1 MRRLALFL
9 CVLLIAAGVAGQD
22 IAAGVAGQDA
32 PSPRRLRQFAEPV
45 ADARLDRLE
54 RWLKAVARHTPGAA
68 DPQANEVGGWS
79 QPDLQSLWID
89 VDVLVKSMRNPGI
102 LRFSITP
109 PGQRTP
115 QDILYTKP
123 QLQRLK
129 TLACAA
135 IGLAVDPRC
144 VERKAAT
151 GLDAD
156 LLRLASLAYAARTGG
171 DGDNFVLR
179 RGALLHGDV
188 AMLVMRTA
196 VEPVST
202 SRSLGPQRFRMQL
215 SDGYQT
221 DFGQQAVH
229 WEIARTLLD
238 HVKPGSTDAAP
249 GPDDMIRQWY
259 RATGAWMQAVEEHDT
274 VHLNRARAMFPADPD
289 ILFLSGTQREAYAAP
304 RIQIGMR
311 SAVLA
316 DGVKFDIASARLELR
331 QAERFFR
338 RALEAKPDHVE
349 ARLRLGR
356 VLGLLG
362 QHADAARELRQV
374 VGSVDEDVL
383 RYYGELFLGAEE
395 EALSQF
401 DPAFAAYQRAAALY
415 PAAQSPWLA
424 LSSLGRRRGDRAEA
438 QRALQHLFDLPSS
451 AGGADDP
458 WWTYYVA
465 QARDVD
471 ALLDSLRRP
480 FLAQGEP

>member
-1 MRRLALFL
+1 
-9 CVLLIAAGVAGQD
+9 
-22 IAAGVAGQDA
+22 
-32 PSPRRLRQFAEPV
+32 
-45 ADARLDRLE
+45 
-54 RWLKAVARHTPGAA
+54 VARHAPGVA
-68 DPQANEVGGWS
+68 DPQANEVAGWS

-89 VDVLVKSMRNPGI
+89 VDVLVKLMRNTGM
-102 LRFSITP
+102 LQFKITP

-115 QDILYTKP
+115 QEILYTNR

-129 TLACAA
+129 TLGCAA
-135 IGLAVDPRC
+135 VGLTADRRC

-151 GLDAD
+151 SLDAE
-156 LLRLASLAYAARTGG
+156 LLRLASLSYAARAGG
-171 DGDNFVLR
+171 DGDNFILR

-196 VEPVST
+196 VEPVSA

-215 SDGYQT
+215 SDGHQT

-229 WEIARTLLD
+229 WEIARMVLD
-238 HVKPGSTDAAP
+238 HVKRGSADAAP
-249 GPDDMIRQWY
+249 GPDDMVRQWY

-274 VHLNRARAMFPADPD
+274 AHLNRARAMFPADAD

-311 SAVLA
+311 SAALA
-316 DGVKFDIASARLELR
+316 DGVAFDIASAPLELR

-338 RALEAKPDHVE
+338 RALETRPDHVE

-374 VGSVDEDVL
+374 VGSVDDDVL

-395 EALSQF
+395 EALSRF
-401 DPAFAAYQRAAALY
+401 DAALAAYQRAVSLY

-438 QRALQHLFDLPSS
+438 QRALQHLFDLPSR
-451 AGGADDP
+451 ARDDDP

-471 ALLDSLRRP
+471 ALLDTLRRP
-480 FLAQGEP
+480 FLAEREP

>member
-9 CVLLIAAGVAGQD
+9 CFLL

-32 PSPRRLRQFAEPV
+32 PSPRRSRQFAEPV
-45 ADARLDRLE
+45 SDARLDRLE
-54 RWLKAVARHTPGAA
+54 RWLKAVARHAPGVA
-68 DPQANEVGGWS
+68 DPQANEVAGWS

-89 VDVLVKSMRNPGI
+89 VDVLVKLMRNTGM
-102 LRFSITP
+102 LQFKITP

-115 QDILYTKP
+115 QEILYTNR

-129 TLACAA
+129 TLGCAA
-135 IGLAVDPRC
+135 VGLTADRRC

-151 GLDAD
+151 SLDAE
-156 LLRLASLAYAARTGG
+156 LLRLASLSYAARAGG
-171 DGDNFVLR
+171 DGDNFILR

-196 VEPVST
+196 VEPVSA

-215 SDGYQT
+215 SDGHQT

-229 WEIARTLLD
+229 WEIARMVLD
-238 HVKPGSTDAAP
+238 HVKRGSADAAP
-249 GPDDMIRQWY
+249 GPDDMVRQWY

-274 VHLNRARAMFPADPD
+274 AHLNRARAMFPADAD

-316 DGVKFDIASARLELR
+316 DGVAFDIASAPLELR

-338 RALEAKPDHVE
+338 RALETRPDHVE

-374 VGSVDEDVL
+374 VGSVDDDVL

-395 EALSQF
+395 EALSRY
-401 DPAFAAYQRAAALY
+401 DAALAAYQRAAALY

-424 LSSLGRRRGDRAEA
+424 LSSLGRRRGDRSEA
-438 QRALQHLFDLPSS
+438 QRALQHLFDLPSR
-451 AGGADDP
+451 ARDDDP

-471 ALLDSLRRP
+471 ALLDTLRRP
-480 FLAQGEP
+480 FLAEREP

>member
-9 CVLLIAAGVAGQD
+9 CFLL

-32 PSPRRLRQFAEPV
+32 PSPRRSRQFAEPV
-45 ADARLDRLE
+45 SDARLDRLE
-54 RWLKAVARHTPGAA
+54 RWLKAVARHAPGVT
-68 DPQANEVGGWS
+68 DPQANEVAGWS

-89 VDVLVKSMRNPGI
+89 VDVLVKLMRNTGM
-102 LRFSITP
+102 LQFKITP

-115 QDILYTKP
+115 QEILYTNR

-129 TLACAA
+129 TLGCAA
-135 IGLAVDPRC
+135 AGLTADRRC

-151 GLDAD
+151 SLDAE
-156 LLRLASLAYAARTGG
+156 LLRLASLSSAARAGG
-171 DGDNFVLR
+171 DGDNFILR

-196 VEPVST
+196 VEPVSA

-215 SDGYQT
+215 SDGHQT

-229 WEIARTLLD
+229 WEIARMVLD
-238 HVKPGSTDAAP
+238 HVKRGSADAAP
-249 GPDDMIRQWY
+249 GPDDMVRQWY

-274 VHLNRARAMFPADPD
+274 AHLNRARAMFPADAD

-316 DGVKFDIASARLELR
+316 DGVAFDIASAPLELR

-338 RALEAKPDHVE
+338 RALETRPDHVE

-374 VGSVDEDVL
+374 VGSVDDDVL

-395 EALSQF
+395 EALSRF
-401 DPAFAAYQRAAALY
+401 DAALAAYQRAAALY

-438 QRALQHLFDLPSS
+438 QRALQHLFDLPSR
-451 AGGADDP
+451 ARDDDP

-471 ALLDSLRRP
+471 ALLDTLRRP
-480 FLAQGEP
+480 FLAEREP

>member
-22 IAAGVAGQDA
+22 A
-32 PSPRRLRQFAEPV
+32 PSPRRSRQFAEPV
-45 ADARLDRLE
+45 SDARLDRLD
-54 RWLKAVARHTPGAA
+54 RWLKAVARHAPGVA
-68 DPQANEVGGWS
+68 DPQANEVAGWS

-89 VDVLVKSMRNPGI
+89 VDVLVKLMRNTGM
-102 LRFSITP
+102 LQFKITP

-115 QDILYTKP
+115 QEILYTNR

-129 TLACAA
+129 TLGCAA
-135 IGLAVDPRC
+135 VGLTADRRC

-151 GLDAD
+151 SLDAE
-156 LLRLASLAYAARTGG
+156 LLRLASLSSAARAGG
-171 DGDNFVLR
+171 DGDNFILR

-196 VEPVST
+196 VEPVSA

-215 SDGYQT
+215 SDGHQT

-229 WEIARTLLD
+229 WEIARMVLD
-238 HVKPGSTDAAP
+238 HVKRGSADAAP
-249 GPDDMIRQWY
+249 GPDDMVRQWY

-274 VHLNRARAMFPADPD
+274 VHLNRARAMFPADAD

-316 DGVKFDIASARLELR
+316 DGVAFDIASAPLELR

-338 RALEAKPDHVE
+338 RALETRPDHVE

-374 VGSVDEDVL
+374 VGSVDDDVL

-395 EALSQF
+395 EALSRF
-401 DPAFAAYQRAAALY
+401 DAALAAYQRAVALY

-438 QRALQHLFDLPSS
+438 QRALQHLFDLPSR
-451 AGGADDP
+451 ARDDDP

-471 ALLDSLRRP
+471 ALLDTLRRP
-480 FLAQGEP
+480 FLAEREP